1 MCVQV
6 TLLTPILAAKQ
17 RELTYYRQHDGIVK
31 SVGGLIRRARSGL
44 RDPRQRPLNEAGG
57 TFPPHTDPGKMVTS
71 SHYLEAPRRLRAF
84 VRAHETSLVVLAA
97 LVGTISGLVVAAMS
111 AAVEGLHVLLFNLEM
126 GDRLSSQFRIEPL
139 RALLVPSLGGLL
151 LGVAFLL
158 LLRWRPAREIDP
170 IEANALHGGRMS
182 FRGSLIV
189 ALQTVWSSG
198 VGASVGL
205 EAGYTQL
212 ASGLAASLGRGF
224 HLRRGDQ
231 RIMVGCGAAAAIAGA
246 FGAPLAGAFYAFE
259 LVIGGYTPASLTPVG
274 VAAVAGYFV
283 AHGIHSDVAGRRR
296 RCGRRCARA
305 RSRHRGVA
313 RRPGGA
319 VRHRHHARRG
329 AVRDVACQDQ
339 ALAAAA
345 AGAGGPR
352 RRPARPDNAAGD
364 VVGARRAAF
373 CRICFNS
380 AFGARDHFHPES
392 DCFRHLAG
400 IGFRGGLFFA
410 TLFLGAIGGHLF
422 AGGFDAIWP
431 GLNLSP
437 NVYAIIG
444 MSALSASVIGGPLT
458 MSFIALEL
466 TGNLWLTTA
475 VLVAVIISTQITRE
489 LFGYSFATWRL
500 HLRGETIRSA
510 ADVGWIRDLTVRSL
524 MRRDVATV
532 SANMAIEEFRDK
544 FPLGSKT
551 QVVAVDGTGRYVG
564 LALVADAHA
573 PDIKAPDGL
582 IGLLHYRDVVLHPGM
597 NIQEAIA
604 VFDAAEA
611 ELLAVVDIDGEHR
624 PIGLLTEA
632 HAMRRYA
639 EESEQ
644 RRREVIGDI

>member
-1 MCVQV
+1 
-6 TLLTPILAAKQ
+6 
-17 RELTYYRQHDGIVK
+17 
-31 SVGGLIRRARSGL
+31 
-44 RDPRQRPLNEAGG
+44 
-57 TFPPHTDPGKMVTS
+57 MVTKS
-71 SHYLEAPRRLRAF
+71 RYIEAPRRLRAY

-97 LVGTISGLVVAAMS
+97 LIGTIGGLVVAAMG
-111 AAVEGLHVLLFNLEM
+111 AAVEGMHELLFNVEN
-126 GDRLSSQFRIEPL
+126 GERLSSQYAIEPL

-151 LGVAFLL
+151 LGLAFLL
-158 LLRWRPAREIDP
+158 LARWRPAREIDP

-182 FRGSLIV
+182 FRGSVIV

-224 HLRRGDQ
+224 HLRRADQ

-246 FGAPLAGAFYAFE
+246 FSAPLAGAFYAFE

-274 VAAVAGYFV
+274 VAAVAGYLV
-283 AHGIHSDVAGRRR
+283 AHGFTVLSLGVGIGPVGDVAGRDLAIAALL
-296 RCGRRCARA
+296 GILAA
-305 RSRHRGVA
+305 LFGIAIMRGVTLCETLLTKT
-313 RRPGGA
+313 RLWPP
-319 VRHRHHARRG
+319 
-329 AVRDVACQDQ
+329 
-339 ALAAAA
+339 L
-345 AGAGGPR
+345 
-352 RRPARPDNAAGD
+352 RPALGGLGVGLLALITPQVMSSGHGALHFAGF
-364 VVGARRAAF
+364 VTIPLSV
-373 CRICFNS
+373 
-380 AFGARDHFHPES
+380 
-392 DCFRHLAG
+392 LATIFVLKAIASVISLG
-400 IGFRGGLFFA
+400 SGFRGGLFFA
-410 TLFLGAIGGHLF
+410 TLFMGAIGGHLF
-422 AGGFDAIWP
+422 AGAFDAVYP
-431 GLNLSP
+431 GFNLNP

-458 MSFIALEL
+458 MSFIALES

-510 ADVGWIRDLTVRSL
+510 ADIGWIRDLTVRSL
-524 MRRDVATV
+524 MRPDVVTV
-532 SANMAIEEFRDK
+532 NANMPIGEFRDK

-551 QVVAVDGTGRYVG
+551 QVVVVDGTGRYVG

-573 PDIKAPDGL
+573 PDIEAEKGL
-582 IGLLHYRDVVLHPGM
+582 VGLLHHRDVVLHPGM

-611 ELLAVVDIDGEHR
+611 ESLAVVDIDGQHR
-624 PIGLLTEA
+624 PIGVLTEA

-644 RRREVIGDI
+644 RRREAVGDF

>member
-1 MCVQV
+1 
-6 TLLTPILAAKQ
+6 
-17 RELTYYRQHDGIVK
+17 
-31 SVGGLIRRARSGL
+31 
-44 RDPRQRPLNEAGG
+44 
-57 TFPPHTDPGKMVTS
+57 MVTKS
-71 SHYLEAPRRLRAF
+71 RYIEAPRRLRAF
-84 VRAHETSLVVLAA
+84 VRAHETSLVALAA
-97 LVGTISGLVVAAMS
+97 LIGIIGGLVVAAMG
-111 AAVEGLHVLLFNLEM
+111 AAVEVMHELLFNVEN
-126 GDRLSSQFRIEPL
+126 GERLSSQYAIEPL

-151 LGVAFLL
+151 LGLAFLL
-158 LLRWRPAREIDP
+158 LARWRPAREIDP

-182 FRGSLIV
+182 FRGSVIV

-224 HLRRGDQ
+224 HLRRADQ

-246 FGAPLAGAFYAFE
+246 FSAPLAGAFYAFE

-274 VAAVAGYFV
+274 VAAVAGYLV
-283 AHGIHSDVAGRRR
+283 AHGFTVLSLGVGIGPVGDVAGRDLAIAALL
-296 RCGRRCARA
+296 GILAA
-305 RSRHRGVA
+305 LFGIAIMRGVTLCETLLTKT
-313 RRPGGA
+313 RLWPPLRPALGGLGVGLLA
-319 VRHRHHARRG
+319 LITPQVMSSGHG
-329 AVRDVACQDQ
+329 ALHFAGFVTIPLSV
-339 ALAAAA
+339 LAAIFVLKAIA
-345 AGAGGPR
+345 SVISLG
-352 RRPARPDNAAGD
+352 
-364 VVGARRAAF
+364 
-373 CRICFNS
+373 S
-380 AFGARDHFHPES
+380 
-392 DCFRHLAG
+392 
-400 IGFRGGLFFA
+400 GFRGGLFFA
-410 TLFLGAIGGHLF
+410 TLFMGAIGGHLF
-422 AGGFDAIWP
+422 AGAFDAVYP
-431 GLNLSP
+431 GFNLNP

-458 MSFIALEL
+458 MSFIALES

-510 ADVGWIRDLTVRSL
+510 ADIGWIRDLTVRSL
-524 MRRDVATV
+524 MRPDVVTV
-532 SANMAIEEFRDK
+532 NANMPIDEFRDK

-551 QVVAVDGTGRYVG
+551 QVVVIDGTGRYVG

-573 PDIKAPDGL
+573 PDIEAEKGL
-582 IGLLHYRDVVLHPGM
+582 VGLLHHRDVVLHPGM

-611 ELLAVVDIDGEHR
+611 ESLAVVDIDGQHR
-624 PIGLLTEA
+624 PMGVLTEA

-644 RRREVIGDI
+644 RRREAVGDF